1 MMTRTMRNLILRLL
15 LVQLIFVVTVLA
27 SGYWYWLLNFEL
39 AFFASMSII
48 VGSFSGYKRL
58 VQRRIDAGEG
68 EESVFLEKIE
78 DPYELYDEQTE
89 EETPVEELDLRQ
101 VVKEEKQRLKANRQ
115 TFKKTIKSA
124 PGLFSPWRF
133 LPYIFLVLSFIA
145 LNNNHIL
152 DLSGFLI
159 GLGFGIATA
168 VLIGTKWIK
177 NRQ

>member
-1 MMTRTMRNLILRLL
+1 MRNLIFRLL
-15 LVQLIFVVTVLA
+15 LVQLIFVLIVLA

-39 AFFASMSII
+39 AFFASMSVIM
-48 VGSFSGYKRL
+48 GSFSGYKNL

-68 EESVFLEKIE
+68 EESVLLDKIE
-78 DPYELYDEQTE
+78 DPYELYDEE
-89 EETPVEELDLRQ
+89 EQKPIEELDLRQ
-101 VVKEEKQRLKANRQ
+101 VVKEEKQRLKANKQ

-177 NRQ
+177 NTQ

>member
-1 MMTRTMRNLILRLL
+1 MMRNLIFRLL
-15 LVQLIFVVTVLA
+15 LVQLVFVIFVLV

-39 AFFASMSII
+39 AFFASIFII
-48 VGSFSGYKRL
+48 MGSFSGYKRL
-58 VQRRIDAGEG
+58 VQRRLDSGEG
-68 EESVFLEKIE
+68 EESIYLDKIE
-78 DPYELYDEQTE
+78 DPYELYDEDEKKE
-89 EETPVEELDLRQ
+89 EKPVEELDLRQ
-101 VVKEEKQRLKANRQ
+101 VVKEEKQRLKANKQ

-159 GLGFGIATA
+159 GLAFGIAAA

-177 NRQ
+177 TAE